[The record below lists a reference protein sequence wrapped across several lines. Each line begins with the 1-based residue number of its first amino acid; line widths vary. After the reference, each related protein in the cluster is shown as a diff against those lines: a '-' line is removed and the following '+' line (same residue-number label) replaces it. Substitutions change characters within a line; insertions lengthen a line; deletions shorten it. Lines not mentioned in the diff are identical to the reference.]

1 MKGRVTIT
9 PPEVAPVCGGGQLE
23 LNCTTTGSVLEW
35 RIIPEQNHSQLSA
48 QTHYPTRNRSFQYGD
63 STVTFTRLSHSM
75 QVISYRIVIS
85 PVSNSLN
92 GTEVKCT
99 DLENQES
106 SSTVISVV
114 NAQGSSILIVYLT
127 YD

>member
-1 MKGRVTIT
+1 MTIT
-9 PPEVAPVCGGGQLE
+9 PPEVASVCDGGQLE
-23 LNCTTTGSVLEW
+23 LNCTIAGSVLEW
-35 RIIPEQNHSQLSA
+35 RLIPEQNHSQLCA
-48 QTHYPTRNRSFQYGD
+48 QTHYPTRNQSFPYGD
-63 STVTFTRLSHSM
+63 STVTFTRISHPTQM
-75 QVISYRIVIS
+75 TSYRIVIS

-92 GTEVKCT
+92 GTEVWCT

-114 NAQGSSILIVYLT
+114 NAQGSSTLIVYLT

>member
-1 MKGRVTIT
+1 MTIT
-9 PPEVAPVCGGGQLE
+9 PPEVAPACDGGQLE
-23 LNCTTTGSVLEW
+23 LNCTTTGSLLER
-35 RIIPEQNHSQLSA
+35 RIIPEQNHSQLSVQA
-48 QTHYPTRNRSFQYGD
+48 YVPMRNQSFQYGD
-63 STVTFTRLSHSM
+63 STVMFTRLSHPM
-75 QVISYRIVIS
+75 QLISYRIAIS

-114 NAQGSSILIVYLT
+114 NAQSISISVRVT